1 MKKQE
6 KILMGKRYQSVKRVV
21 DAGLATVG
29 LLLLSPVLYTVAFL
43 VRVTSYGDIV
53 YYDTRVGLGGKK
65 IRVLKFRTMYADAN
79 THPERYMTEEQLAVF
94 ERERKVDN
102 DPRQT
107 PLGRILRKTSLDE
120 LPQLIN
126 IIRGDI
132 SFVGNRPITEKEL
145 SLYYTESDRAL
156 LYEMRP
162 GLTGYWQAYGRSEVS
177 FASGKRQEMDML
189 YARNASFSLDM
200 RIFFRTF
207 YTVFALKGAK

>member
-6 KILMGKRYQSVKRVV
+6 KILMGKGYQNLKRVI
-21 DAGLATVG
+21 DAAMATVG
-29 LLLLSPVLYTVAFL
+29 LVLLSPVLYTVAFL

-79 THPERYMTEEQLAVF
+79 THPERYMTKEQLSVY
-94 ERERKVDN
+94 ERERKVDD

-107 PLGRILRKTSLDE
+107 PLGRFLRKTSLDE

-207 YTVFALKGAK
+207 YAVFALKGAK

>member
-6 KILMGKRYQSVKRVV
+6 KILMGKGYQNLKRVI
-21 DAGLATVG
+21 DAAAATVG
-29 LLLLSPVLYTVAFL
+29 LVLLSPVLYTVAFL

-79 THPERYMTEEQLAVF
+79 THPERYMTAEQLAVY

-107 PLGRILRKTSLDE
+107 PLGRFLRKTSLDE

-207 YTVFALKGAK
+207 YAVFSLKGAK